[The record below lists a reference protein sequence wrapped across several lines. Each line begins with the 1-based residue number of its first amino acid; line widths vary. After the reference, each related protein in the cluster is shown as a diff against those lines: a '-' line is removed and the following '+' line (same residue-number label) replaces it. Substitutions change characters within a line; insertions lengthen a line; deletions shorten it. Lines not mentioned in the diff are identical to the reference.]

1 MSYRTV
7 KKLLGETS
15 LERKCRFLFGSGLLL
30 LISGSFYINAQLNAR
45 LVREQNKAMAQLM
58 VPSVVARKHWEWLED
73 DDDKK
78 VHLQLLIDDP
88 KLKETEYLRGILYRA
103 RLATVEEHEFDS
115 NDTKSTKNETQGAFY
130 PPGDHEQS
138 ILARLK
144 NEESEVVEIV
154 ADENKY
160 DYYAPV
166 VLRESCRSCHN
177 SEADARLKDD
187 DLIGMVKLTF
197 PLKTT
202 QKLLAINK
210 AVLVATAFVTTVLAI
225 LAVYA
230 IVRYV
235 IVKPVLHLKDVSDKI
250 ARGMLDL
257 RADIRTGD
265 EFEELSHAFNRMLRH
280 LTTVQDELRETN
292 DDLDEKIDELA
303 HVNLRLYE
311 MNKLKDEFLATMSHE
326 LRTPLNSILGFS
338 DIVAGADNLTDKQKR
353 FVENIQ
359 KSGRELMLLI
369 NDLLDLAKI
378 ESGKMALQI
387 VEFSLDDLVQRQADS
402 ITPMALKKNIE
413 LSCVVDSDLPPVLQ
427 DAGKL
432 QQILNNLLSNAVK
445 FTPEGGR
452 VEVRAKR
459 RDHGTLELIVED
471 TGIGIA
477 LEDQE
482 TIFEK
487 FRQGK
492 AAPGQHDTMT
502 RVYGGTGL
510 GLSIVKELTK
520 LLGGELLLESEFG
533 KGSTFRVRLPMRF
546 DPPPAPRLDSQ
557 FLEQINASLESL
569 QRPASSSPATTVG
582 ENPQDENAA

>member
-30 LISGSFYINAQLNAR
+30 LISGSFYINSQLTAR
-45 LVREQNKAMAQLM
+45 LVREQNKTMAKLM
-58 VPSVVARKHWEWLED
+58 VPSVVARKHREWLDD
-73 DDDKK
+73 DDDKNAQWLTMTNDLK
-78 VHLQLLIDDP
+78 P
-88 KLKETEYLRGILYRA
+88 KDMQNLRGILYRA
-103 RLATVEEHEFDS
+103 RFTEDNDRGPKS
-115 NDTKSTKNETQGAFY
+115 NDVGSIEDEKQRAFS
-130 PPGDHEQS
+130 PPNLDEHA

-144 NEESEVVEIV
+144 NGETEVVDIV
-154 ADENKY
+154 ADKNQY
-160 DYYAPV
+160 NYYAPV
-166 VLRESCRSCHN
+166 ALRESCRSCHN
-177 SEADARLKDD
+177 SLAEARLNNG
-187 DLIGMVKLTF
+187 DLIGMVKLTI
-197 PLKTT
+197 PLQTT
-202 QKLLAINK
+202 QNVLAINK
-210 AVLVATAFVTTVLAI
+210 AVLVTTAFVTTILAI

-292 DDLDEKIDELA
+292 DDLDRKIDELA

-338 DIVAGADNLTDKQKR
+338 DLVAGADNLTDKQKR

-359 KSGRELMLLI
+359 NSGRELMLLI

-378 ESGKMALQI
+378 ESGKMALQV
-387 VEFSLDDLVQRQADS
+387 VEISLDDLVQRQADS
-402 ITPMALKKNIE
+402 IAPMALKKNIE

-452 VEVRAKR
+452 VVVRAKK
-459 RDHGTLELIVED
+459 RDDDTLELIVED

-520 LLGGELLLESEFG
+520 LLGGELLLDSEFG

-546 DPPPAPRLDSQ
+546 DPPPAPDLDSQ
-557 FLEQINASLESL
+557 FLERGRALLGALLEPSPSL
-569 QRPASSSPATTVG
+569 PDTTAE

>member
-15 LERKCRFLFGSGLLL
+15 LERKCRFLFGSGLML
-30 LISGSFYINAQLNAR
+30 LISGSFYIYAQLNAI
-45 LVREQNKAMAQLM
+45 LVEEQNKTMAKLM

-73 DDDKK
+73 DEERKTQ
-78 VHLQLLIDDP
+78 LQLLNDDL
-88 KLKETEYLRGILYRA
+88 KLADMKNLGGILYRA
-103 RLATVEEHEFDS
+103 RARPPKVDERKPASDDSAATDDETQHALYPLDEHE
-115 NDTKSTKNETQGAFY
+115 QA
-130 PPGDHEQS
+130 

-144 NEESEVVEIV
+144 DKEPEVIDLVAGANEY
-154 ADENKY
+154 N
-160 DYYAPV
+160 YYAPV
-166 VLRESCRSCHN
+166 VLVESCRSCHAHRD
-177 SEADARLKDD
+177 EAGLNNDE
-187 DLIGMVKLTF
+187 LIGMVKLTL
-197 PLKTT
+197 PLQKT
-202 QKLLAINK
+202 QSVLAINN
-210 AVLVATAFVTTVLAI
+210 AVLWTTAIVTTVLAM

-280 LTTVQDELRETN
+280 LTTVQDELREVN
-292 DDLDEKIDELA
+292 DDLDGKVDELA

-326 LRTPLNSILGFS
+326 LRTPLHSILGVS
-338 DIVAGADNLTDKQKR
+338 DIVAGAENLTDKQKR

-359 KSGRELMLLI
+359 NSGRELMMLI

-413 LSCVVDSDLPPVLQ
+413 LSCAIDSELPPIFQ
-427 DAGKL
+427 DPGKL
-432 QQILNNLLSNAVK
+432 QQILNNLLSNAIK

-452 VEVRAKR
+452 VQVRAGKY
-459 RDHGTLELIVED
+459 DDELLELMVED

-533 KGSTFRVRLPMRF
+533 KGSTFRVRLPMQF
-546 DPPPAPRLDSQ
+546 DPPPAGLATEFLGHATAPLRGLDD
-557 FLEQINASLESL
+557 SLTD
-569 QRPASSSPATTVG
+569 TTVDDD
-582 ENPQDENAA
+582 PQDENAA